1 MFNVGFS
8 VENKIKQ
15 TKKSKQNSKQTVE
28 SNLEKKNFK
37 RSRVISGRFP
47 SYNSVLQKGAN
58 VSFRL

>member
-37 RSRVISGRFP
+37 RSRVI
-47 SYNSVLQKGAN
+47 VLRQVSIIQFGVTKG
-58 VSFRL
+58 S